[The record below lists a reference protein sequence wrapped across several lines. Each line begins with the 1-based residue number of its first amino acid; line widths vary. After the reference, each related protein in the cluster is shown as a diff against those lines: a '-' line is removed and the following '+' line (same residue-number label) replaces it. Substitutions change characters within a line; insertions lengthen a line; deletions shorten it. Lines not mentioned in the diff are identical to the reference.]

1 MSVRILATADIHIG
15 RCPSKVQDSED
26 KKRFSCAQMWHAIV
40 KLAIEESVDL
50 VTLSGDIVDHDNRFF
65 EATGPLEAGL
75 TKLAAAGIHTY
86 AVAGNHDYD
95 VLPRIVD
102 VVGTNHFHLLGRNG
116 SWEQMDFVRDGQPL
130 LRIHGWSFPNS
141 HVLTNPLANWP
152 ASTDNDL
159 PAVGLLHADL
169 DVPNSQ
175 YAPVS
180 QAELQSRDLT
190 MWLLGHVHRPK
201 LYKDEASPVPDVL
214 YPGSPQ
220 AMDPGETGSH
230 GPWLIEI
237 HSRHDIKASP
247 IALSKVR
254 YTELT
259 VDLSNE
265 RTEPEFDSHL
275 LNCIGKHLADVTGEG
290 GPLEYV
296 SLRIDLT
303 GRTQLCGQIDG
314 FAETLREQ
322 YEHTAGQASARI
334 DKVTNNTQ
342 PSIDLEELALNHNPP
357 GILAKTLLQLQSG
370 QTDSDLATLLE
381 DAHRKQLEVFQA
393 PAYGLIHDDTGPDAA
408 VARQC
413 LIRQGTLL
421 LDRLL
426 AQERST

>member
-15 RCPSKVQDSED
+15 RCPTKVPDPED
-26 KKRFSCAQMWHAIV
+26 TRRFSCARMWQAIV
-40 KLAIEESVDL
+40 ERAIQEQVDL

-102 VVGTNHFHLLGRNG
+102 AVGTDHFHLLGRDG
-116 SWEQMDFVRDGQPL
+116 RWEQTEFIRDGQPL
-130 LRIHGWSFPNS
+130 LRIHGWSFPAN
-141 HVLTNPLANWP
+141 HVLTSPLASWK
-152 ASTDNDL
+152 ASIDDDL
-159 PAVGLLHADL
+159 PVVGLLHADL
-169 DVPNSQ
+169 DVPDSR

-180 QAELQSRDLT
+180 RGELESRDLT
-190 MWLLGHVHRPK
+190 MWLLGHVHRPQ
-201 LYKDEASPVPDVL
+201 LWQAPAGPAVL

-220 AMDPGETGSH
+220 AMDPGETGRH
-230 GPWLIEI
+230 GPWLIEV
-237 HSRHDIKASP
+237 HGRHDVTASP

-254 YTELT
+254 YAELT
-259 VDLSNE
+259 VDLSDQE
-265 RTEPEFDSHL
+265 TKEEFDSHL
-275 LNCIGKHLADVTGEG
+275 IDCTGEHLTDIANDG

-303 GRTQLCGQIDG
+303 GRTLLCGQVDG
-314 FAETLREQ
+314 FSEPLREQ
-322 YEHTAGQASARI
+322 FERTVGQVTARI

-342 PSIDLEELALNHNPP
+342 PLIDLEELALKHDPP
-357 GILAKTLLQLQSG
+357 GILAQTLLQLQSE
-370 QTDSDLATLLE
+370 QTDDHLATLLH
-381 DAHRKQLEVFQA
+381 DAHQKQREVFHA
-393 PAYGLIHDDTGPDAA
+393 SAYGSIGDDKAPDVPAT
-408 VARQC
+408 RHG

-426 AQERST
+426 AEERSI